1 VKLAVLAVGAP
12 LVVAALW
19 LGARYPIRG
28 ALAVYAGV
36 VPFGSG
42 LTLPIP
48 LPSPFDTVSTM
59 LGVVA
64 IAAVAVQLALRHRR
78 AERLLPEVPV
88 FLVFAGVA
96 AMTWFWSV
104 NPSATGRNLNV
115 LLSLVALFTVV
126 ALVRGD
132 RGDVDV
138 VTWAIIAGGCLVSAY
153 GVYLLAA
160 GRLAA
165 TADGVTRFAT
175 AGGVGEGTDPNITA
189 AALLLPLVLITTKLV
204 RGRMPAAMAGALL
217 LVITA
222 IFLTGSRGGLI
233 AGAAG
238 ILTVL
243 ALERGRRLLVYAVP
257 IALAAAVAFTA
268 APAGLQG
275 RLKEQSSTG
284 RSDIWKVGLRGCQE
298 HCATGSG
305 LGTFPDVYR
314 ATLLTRFDLGGHGLK
329 EFKAHN
335 IWLAMV
341 VETGFAGLVLGA
353 TGVGLL
359 LVHAWRLPRAART
372 GPFAGLVAV
381 LVANLFLSNFVFKYF
396 WLVLTYVVLAV
407 LAETGTGEPAEE
419 ASAGAGDDRALVGAT
434 A

>member
-1 VKLAVLAVGAP
+1 MKLALLALGAP
-12 LVVAALW
+12 FVVAALV
-19 LGARYPIRG
+19 LAGRYPIRG

-42 LTLPIP
+42 LTLPVP

-64 IAAVAVQLALRHRR
+64 VAAVAVQLALRHHR
-78 AERLLPEVPV
+78 AERLLPEVAV
-88 FLVFAGVA
+88 FVLFAGVA

-104 NPSATGRNLNV
+104 NPSATARNLNV

-132 RGDVDV
+132 RRDVDI
-138 VTWAIIAGGCLVSAY
+138 VTSAIIAGGCLVSAY
-153 GVYLLAA
+153 GLYLLAT

-165 TADGVTRFAT
+165 TSAGVTRFAT

-189 AALLLPLVLITTKLV
+189 AALLLPLVLITTRLV
-204 RGRMPAAMAGALL
+204 RGRTPVAMAGALL
-217 LVITA
+217 LVLTA

-257 IALAAAVAFTA
+257 IAVAGALAFTA

-341 VETGFAGLVLGA
+341 VETGFAGLLLGI
-353 TGVGLL
+353 TGIALL
-359 LVHAWRLPRAART
+359 LVHAGRLPRAART

-396 WLVLTYVVLAV
+396 WLVLTYAVLAV
-407 LAETGTGEPAEE
+407 LAEVGGGEETVTSTA
-419 ASAGAGDDRALVGAT
+419 ASDDDAALVGAT